1 MADFFEQSGPRGD
14 CGEQA
19 LGAHSRRVTNQVD
32 GEESEAEGTP
42 SLREDL
48 ATLVKLRLNVFVLI
62 TTFFGFLIAT
72 FSMGDGWSLSRLWL
86 LLHTLVG
93 TASAAFGSAVF
104 NQLMETKEDAR
115 MRRTADR
122 PLPAERVLPM
132 WAFLLGWI
140 LCGFGIIHLAAMVD
154 RGAAWLA
161 AATIAIYVF
170 IYTPLKRR
178 SSINTLVGAVP
189 GALPPMIGW
198 VGGGGGVEDPRG
210 WFLFALLF
218 LWQLPHF
225 VSINWLCREQYEQAG
240 FRMWSDGDESGRR
253 SGFLAGAFAVA
264 LGLLA
269 LVGPLSGYTGWG
281 FGVVG
286 LAAGLLL
293 AWLAVRFA
301 CSGERLAFRR
311 FFLLTLLYLPVVL
324 TVLAIDW
331 Q

>member
-1 MADFFEQSGPRGD
+1 MGSYSRGVTD
-14 CGEQA
+14 EVGDSESNA
-19 LGAHSRRVTNQVD
+19 AGAS
-32 GEESEAEGTP
+32 P

-48 ATLVKLRLNVFVLI
+48 ATLIKLRLNTFVLL
-62 TTFFGFLIAT
+62 TTFFGFLVAT
-72 FSMGDGWSLSRLWL
+72 ISGAGDWDVSRFL
-86 LLHTLVG
+86 LLFHTLLG
-93 TASAAFGSAVF
+93 TAAAAFGSAVF
-104 NQLMETKEDAR
+104 NQLMEIKEDAR

-122 PLPAERVLPM
+122 PLPSKRVLPTG
-132 WAFLLGWI
+132 AFLLGWI
-140 LCGFGIIHLAAMVD
+140 LSAFGIIHLEVMVD
-154 RGAAWLA
+154 RGAALLVA
-161 AATIAIYVF
+161 ITIATYVF

-225 VSINWLCREQYEQAG
+225 VSINWLCREQYEEAG

-253 SGFLAGAFAVA
+253 SGFLAGGFAVA

-293 AWLAVRFA
+293 AWLAAKFA
-301 CSGERLAFRR
+301 LSGERLAFRK

-331 Q
+331 K

>member
-1 MADFFEQSGPRGD
+1 MWA
-14 CGEQA
+14 
-19 LGAHSRRVTNQVD
+19 AHSGRVTNQVD
-32 GEESEAEGTP
+32 VAESDAEASP

-48 ATLVKLRLNVFVLI
+48 AVLIKLRLNVFVLL

-72 FSMGDGWSLSRLWL
+72 FSVEDRWSLSQLWL
-86 LLHTLVG
+86 LIHTLVG
-93 TASAAFGSAVF
+93 TAAAAFGSAVF
-104 NQLMETKEDAR
+104 NQLMEIREDAR

-122 PLPAERVLPM
+122 PLPSQRVLPTG
-132 WAFLLGWI
+132 AFLLGWI
-140 LCGFGIIHLAAMVD
+140 LSGFGIIHLAAMVNKE
-154 RGAAWLA
+154 AALLVGI
-161 AATIAIYVF
+161 TIATYVF
-170 IYTPLKRR
+170 VYTPLKRR
-178 SSINTLVGAVP
+178 SSVNTLVGAVP
-189 GALPPMIGW
+189 GALPPLIGW
-198 VGGGGGVEDPRG
+198 VGAAGKAGGGEAMEDPRG

-225 VSINWLCREQYEQAG
+225 VSINWLCREQYEEAG

-253 SGFLAGAFAVA
+253 SGLLAGSFAVA
-264 LGLLA
+264 LGVLA

-301 CSGERLAFRR
+301 CSGERPAFRR
-311 FFLLTLLYLPVVL
+311 FFLLTLLYLPVVF

-331 Q
+331 K

>member
-1 MADFFEQSGPRGD
+1 MTDEVGD
-14 CGEQA
+14 SESNA
-19 LGAHSRRVTNQVD
+19 AGAS
-32 GEESEAEGTP
+32 P

-48 ATLVKLRLNVFVLI
+48 ATLIKLRLNTFVLL
-62 TTFFGFLIAT
+62 TTFFGFLVAT
-72 FSMGDGWSLSRLWL
+72 ISGAGDWDVGRFL
-86 LLHTLVG
+86 LLFHTLLG
-93 TASAAFGSAVF
+93 TAAAAFGSAVF
-104 NQLMETKEDAR
+104 NQLMEIKEDAR

-122 PLPAERVLPM
+122 PLPSERVLPTG
-132 WAFLLGWI
+132 AFLLGWI
-140 LCGFGIIHLAAMVD
+140 LSAFGIIHLEVMVD
-154 RGAAWLA
+154 RGAALLVA
-161 AATIAIYVF
+161 ITIATYVF

-198 VGGGGGVEDPRG
+198 VGGGGGMEDPRG

-225 VSINWLCREQYEQAG
+225 VSINWLCREQYEEAG

-253 SGFLAGAFAVA
+253 SGFLAGSFAVA

-286 LAAGLLL
+286 LVAGL
-293 AWLAVRFA
+293 
-301 CSGERLAFRR
+301 
-311 FFLLTLLYLPVVL
+311 
-324 TVLAIDW
+324 
-331 Q
+331 

>member
-1 MADFFEQSGPRGD
+1 MGSYSRSVTDEVGD
-14 CGEQA
+14 SESNA
-19 LGAHSRRVTNQVD
+19 AGAS
-32 GEESEAEGTP
+32 P

-48 ATLVKLRLNVFVLI
+48 ATLIKLRLNTFVLL
-62 TTFFGFLIAT
+62 TTFFGFLVAT
-72 FSMGDGWSLSRLWL
+72 LSGAGDWDGSRFL
-86 LLHTLVG
+86 LLFHTLLG

-104 NQLMETKEDAR
+104 NQLMEIKEDAR

-122 PLPAERVLPM
+122 PLPSERVVPTG
-132 WAFLLGWI
+132 AFLLGWV
-140 LCGFGIIHLAAMVD
+140 LCGFGIIHLEVMVG
-154 RGAAWLA
+154 RGAALLVA
-161 AATIAIYVF
+161 ITIATYVF

-189 GALPPMIGW
+189 GALPPLIGW
-198 VGGGGGVEDPRG
+198 VGGGGGMEDPRG

-225 VSINWLCREQYEQAG
+225 VSINWLCREQYEEAG

-253 SGFLAGAFAVA
+253 SGLLAGVFSVV
-264 LGLLA
+264 LGGLA
-269 LVGPLSGYTGWG
+269 LAGFLVGFTGWI

-301 CSGERLAFRR
+301 LSGERPAFRK

-331 Q
+331 K